1 MAHLIRDDT
10 EAVEVARELAA
21 RLAVGAARRDADRT
35 PPVTELAELSESG
48 LLGITVPRE
57 HGGAGVGAVTLGE
70 VFRLLSAADPSIG
83 QIPQNHFFFV
93 RVLAENGT
101 GEQRAFFYA
110 ELLKGRRFGNALAE
124 AGAANAFEFRTRLT
138 RRPDGDYTVSGT
150 KSYATGSP
158 FAHWIP
164 VYATDEE
171 GRVHAVFIPRD
182 APGLEVVDDWSG
194 FGQRTTGS
202 GTVHL
207 NDVRVPAD
215 RVVPHYRTFERPE
228 VFGAFGQYMH
238 AAIDVGIAGG
248 ALAEGASF
256 VRASARPWPEAGVDR
271 LAREPL
277 VIQKFGEL
285 ALLVRAAE
293 ALLVRAGQALDA
305 ALGHPSPAGPERS
318 SGDPEPAAGA
328 GDPAAAPRSGPGGS
342 GGFGSLTAEDPVA
355 EASLAVAAARAQGD
369 IAALTVSSEVLG
381 VVGAR
386 ASLERYNLDRHWR
399 NARTHTLHDPRRWKL
414 QHLGDH
420 ALNGVAP
427 PPNGIV

>member
-1 MAHLIRDDT
+1 MAYLIRDDA
-10 EAVEVARELAA
+10 EAVEVARRLAT
-21 RLAVGAARRDADRT
+21 RLAVGAARRDAERT
-35 PPVTELAELSESG
+35 PPVTEVAELSESG

-57 HGGAGVGAVTLGE
+57 HGGAEVSAVTLGE
-70 VFRLLSAADPSIG
+70 VFRLLAAADPSVG

-101 GEQRAFFYA
+101 EEQRGFFYA
-110 ELLKGRRFGNALAE
+110 ELLKGRLFGNALAE
-124 AGAANAFEFRTRLT
+124 AGARDAFEFRTRLT
-138 RRPDGDYTVSGT
+138 PLPDGGYTVSGT

-158 FAHWIP
+158 FADWIP
-164 VYATDEE
+164 VYATDERN
-171 GRVHAVFIPRD
+171 RVHAVFVPAG

-194 FGQRTTGS
+194 FGQRGTGS

-207 NDVRVPAD
+207 RDVRVPAE

-228 VFGAFGQYMH
+228 VFGAYGQYMH

-248 ALAEGASF
+248 ALAEGAAF
-256 VRASARPWPEAGVDR
+256 VRESARPWPEAKVDR
-271 LAREPL
+271 LAEEPL

-305 ALGHPSPAGPERS
+305 AL
-318 SGDPEPAAGA
+318 AGA
-328 GDPAAAPRSGPGGS
+328 PVLDT
-342 GGFGSLTAEDPVA
+342 GSLTDADAGA
-355 EASLAVAAARAQGD
+355 EASLAVAAARAQAD
-369 IAALTVSSEVLG
+369 LAALTVAAEVLG

-427 PPNGIV
+427 PANGIV

>member
-1 MAHLIRDDT
+1 MIRDDA
-10 EAVEVARELAA
+10 EAVEVARRLAA
-21 RLAVGAARRDADRT
+21 RRAAGASRRDAERT
-35 PPVTELAELSESG
+35 SPVAEVAELAESG

-57 HGGAGVGAVTLGE
+57 HGGAGVSAVTLGE

-101 GEQRAFFYA
+101 DEQRAFFYS
-110 ELLKGRRFGNALAE
+110 ELLKGRLFGNALAE
-124 AGAANAFEFRTRLT
+124 AGARHAFEFRTRLT
-138 RRPDGDYTVSGT
+138 PLQDGGYTVTGT

-158 FAHWIP
+158 FADWIP
-164 VYATDEE
+164 VYATDDQD
-171 GRVHAVFIPRD
+171 RVHAVFVPSD
-182 APGLEVVDDWSG
+182 APGLEIVDDWSG
-194 FGQRTTGS
+194 FGQRGTGS
-202 GTVHL
+202 GTVRL
-207 NDVRVPAD
+207 KDVRVPAD

-228 VFGAFGQYMH
+228 VFGAYGQYMH

-248 ALAEGASF
+248 ALAEGAAF
-256 VRASARPWPEAGVDR
+256 VRETARPWPEANVDR
-271 LAREPL
+271 LAEEPL

-305 ALGHPSPAGPERS
+305 ALGAAPDAGP
-318 SGDPEPAAGA
+318 ALGA
-328 GDPAAAPRSGPGGS
+328 
-342 GGFGSLTAEDPVA
+342 LTDAEVAA
-355 EASLAVAAARAQGD
+355 EASLAVAAARAQAD

-414 QHLGDH
+414 QHLGNH

-427 PPNGIV
+427 PANGIV

>member
-10 EAVEVARELAA
+10 EALEVARDLAA
-21 RLAVGAARRDADRT
+21 RLAVGAARRDAERT
-35 PPVTELAELSESG
+35 PPVTELAELSQSG

-101 GEQRAFFYA
+101 DGQRAFFYA

-124 AGAANAFEFRTRLT
+124 AGAAHAFEFRTRLT

-171 GRVHAVFIPRD
+171 DRVHAAFIPRD

-207 NDVRVPAD
+207 RDVHVPAD
-215 RVVPHYRTFERPE
+215 RVVPHHRTFERPE

-256 VRASARPWPEAGVDR
+256 VRDSARPWPEAGVDR

-277 VIQKFGEL
+277 VIHKFGEL

-293 ALLVRAGQALDA
+293 ALLVRAGEALDT
-305 ALGHPSPAGPERS
+305 ALERS
-318 SGDPEPAAGA
+318 TTVGGNGRLGSATAA
-328 GDPAAAPRSGPGGS
+328 
-342 GGFGSLTAEDPVA
+342 DPVV

-420 ALNGVAP
+420 ALNGAAP

>member
-1 MAHLIRDDT
+1 MAYLIRDDA
-10 EAVEVARELAA
+10 EALEVARRLAA
-21 RLAVGAARRDADRT
+21 RLAVGAARRDAERT
-35 PPVTELAELSESG
+35 PPVTEIAELAESG

-70 VFRLLSAADPSIG
+70 VFRLLAAADPSVG

-101 GEQRAFFYA
+101 KEQREFFYA
-110 ELLKGRRFGNALAE
+110 ELLKGRLFGNALAE
-124 AGAANAFEFRTRLT
+124 AGARDAFEFRTRLT
-138 RRPDGDYTVSGT
+138 PLPDGGYTVTGT

-158 FAHWIP
+158 FADWIP
-164 VYATDEE
+164 VYATDDQN
-171 GRVHAVFIPRD
+171 RVHAVFVPAG

-194 FGQRTTGS
+194 FGQRGTGS

-207 NDVRVPAD
+207 RDVRVPAD

-228 VFGAFGQYMH
+228 VFGAYGQYMH

-248 ALAEGASF
+248 ALKEGAAF
-256 VRASARPWPEAGVDR
+256 VRESARPWPEAKVDR
-271 LAREPL
+271 LAEEPL

-305 ALGHPSPAGPERS
+305 VPAGA
-318 SGDPEPAAGA
+318 PAL
-328 GDPAAAPRSGPGGS
+328 DT
-342 GGFGSLTAEDPVA
+342 GSLTDPDPVA
-355 EASLAVAAARAQGD
+355 EASLAVAAARAQAD
-369 IAALTVSSEVLG
+369 IAALTVASEVLG

-420 ALNGVAP
+420 ALNGTVP
-427 PPNGIV
+427 PRNGIV